1 MFMDGELIKYLGGVC
16 WFMWISFEGMRGT
29 QIIVS

>member
-1 MFMDGELIKYLGGVC
+1 MDGEMIKYLEGGVC
-16 WFMWISFEGMRGT
+16 WFMWISLEGIRGT